1 MIDDPKNVS
10 EEQQDTP
17 LAGEGLDAAP
27 TDEGSDAAA
36 ESRMFDHAR
45 DEETAAGERVG
56 DEVGMMRPAV
66 DPELPDER
74 LDDAAPGES
83 SGEDAYAEEQAQEEA
98 EEGVDPVAE
107 DAGADDYEE
116 QEDDEAAP
124 AAAGPAVT
132 SSAASQEEA
141 ESDEFKKD
149 WYILKVQSNRENSI
163 CDGLR
168 RRVKIAGLE
177 EYFGDIIVPTEEV
190 REFKDGKARIV
201 KRKLYPGYIVVH
213 MAINDDTWFL
223 VRETPG
229 IGDFTGA
236 GGKPTPMLPHE
247 VEKIL
252 RLAGKLE
259 RPDKTGPRPLIPYK
273 VGDKVRI
280 EEGNFQNFEG
290 EVSAIDETNGRVT
303 IMIQIFNRTTPV
315 ELEHWQ
321 VKPL

>member
-1 MIDDPKNVS
+1 VI
-10 EEQQDTP
+10 
-17 LAGEGLDAAP
+17 
-27 TDEGSDAAA
+27 
-36 ESRMFDHAR
+36 
-45 DEETAAGERVG
+45 
-56 DEVGMMRPAV
+56 
-66 DPELPDER
+66 DER
-74 LDDAAPGES
+74 NHVTEDLDVGSQPADDAA
-83 SGEDAYAEEQAQEEA
+83 
-98 EEGVDPVAE
+98 VAH
-107 DAGADDYEE
+107 
-116 QEDDEAAP
+116 DE
-124 AAAGPAVT
+124 VS
-132 SSAASQEEA
+132 SSAAELAPGPGEGDSSAAHPEASQEPDVAAPQAPPGPGEGDSSATPAAPKSKLKTKSTRTGPIEEA
-141 ESDEFKKD
+141 PPEDTEKN

-168 RRVKIAGLE
+168 RRIKIAGLE
-177 EYFGDIIVPTEEV
+177 DFFGDIIVPTEEV

-201 KRKLYPGYIVVH
+201 KRKLYPGYIVVN
-213 MAINDDTWFL
+213 MVINDDTWFL
-223 VRETPG
+223 VRETTG

-259 RPDKTGPRPLIPYK
+259 RPDLKTGPRPLIPYK

-290 EVSAIDETNGRVT
+290 DVSAIDETNGRVT

>member
-1 MIDDPKNVS
+1 LS
-10 EEQQDTP
+10 AEAQAEQPVDLP
-17 LAGEGLDAAP
+17 PGPGE
-27 TDEGSDAAA
+27 
-36 ESRMFDHAR
+36 
-45 DEETAAGERVG
+45 
-56 DEVGMMRPAV
+56 
-66 DPELPDER
+66 
-74 LDDAAPGES
+74 GES
-83 SGEDAYAEEQAQEEA
+83 SASQVEAPASAGQEADQPPGPGEGDSAAAPPPSQKPATRSRAAKVKPVEE
-98 EEGVDPVAE
+98 VAE
-107 DAGADDYEE
+107 PEG
-116 QEDDEAAP
+116 DELP
-124 AAAGPAVT
+124 
-132 SSAASQEEA
+132 
-141 ESDEFKKD
+141 KD

-177 EYFGDIIVPTEEV
+177 EYFDEIIVPTEEV

-201 KRKLYPGYIVVH
+201 KRKLYPGYIVVR

-229 IGDFTGA
+229 IGDFTGS

-247 VEKIL
+247 VERIL

-259 RPDKTGPRPLIPYK
+259 RPDAKTGPRPLIPYR

>member
-1 MIDDPKNVS
+1 VIDERNNVS
-10 EEQQDTP
+10 HPVEDQVSEGDEASFAPTEDAP
-17 LAGEGLDAAP
+17 ELPPGPGEGASFAAHP
-27 TDEGSDAAA
+27 EPPVAPSEGHNEAPGPGEGPSSASHVAAA
-36 ESRMFDHAR
+36 ETRT
-45 DEETAAGERVG
+45 EE
-56 DEVGMMRPAV
+56 
-66 DPELPDER
+66 
-74 LDDAAPGES
+74 
-83 SGEDAYAEEQAQEEA
+83 
-98 EEGVDPVAE
+98 
-107 DAGADDYEE
+107 
-116 QEDDEAAP
+116 EAAP
-124 AAAGPAVT
+124 KRAAAEQPKPEH
-132 SSAASQEEA
+132 SEAAEVGEGEE
-141 ESDEFKKD
+141 EIEKN

-177 EYFGDIIVPTEEV
+177 QFFGDVIVPTEEV
-190 REFKDGKARIV
+190 REFKEGKARIV

-259 RPDKTGPRPLIPYK
+259 RPDAKTGPRPLIPYK

-290 EVSAIDETNGRVT
+290 EVSAIDEQNGRVT

>member
-1 MIDDPKNVS
+1 MIDERNNVPEETDEQAADTYAADRDQGAPGPGEGDSSAALPQQHVTAPPDDDLETPPGPGEGDSSAAHGEPS
-10 EEQQDTP
+10 EP
-17 LAGEGLDAAP
+17 AGEV
-27 TDEGSDAAA
+27 E
-36 ESRMFDHAR
+36 
-45 DEETAAGERVG
+45 
-56 DEVGMMRPAV
+56 PAK
-66 DPELPDER
+66 
-74 LDDAAPGES
+74 
-83 SGEDAYAEEQAQEEA
+83 
-98 EEGVDPVAE
+98 
-107 DAGADDYEE
+107 EE
-116 QEDDEAAP
+116 QEEEVDEAHR
-124 AAAGPAVT
+124 
-132 SSAASQEEA
+132 
-141 ESDEFKKD
+141 KD

-168 RRVKIAGLE
+168 RRIKIAGLE

-201 KRKLYPGYIVVH
+201 KRKLYPGYIVVN
-213 MAINDDTWFL
+213 MAINEDTWFL
-223 VRETPG
+223 IRETPG

-236 GGKPTPMLPHE
+236 AGKPTPMAPHE
-247 VEKIL
+247 VERIL

-259 RPDKTGPRPLIPYK
+259 RPDLKAGPRPLIPYK

-303 IMIQIFNRTTPV
+303 VMIQIFNRTTPV

>member
-1 MIDDPKNVS
+1 VEDQAVEG
-10 EEQQDTP
+10 EEAS
-17 LAGEGLDAAP
+17 LARAEDAPAEELPPGPGEGDSFAAHPEAP
-27 TDEGSDAAA
+27 TPPPGD
-36 ESRMFDHAR
+36 
-45 DEETAAGERVG
+45 GE
-56 DEVGMMRPAV
+56 
-66 DPELPDER
+66 
-74 LDDAAPGES
+74 AAPGPGEGS
-83 SGEDAYAEEQAQEEA
+83 SSADHVPIAEA
-98 EEGVDPVAE
+98 PVAE
-107 DAGADDYEE
+107 EAKPAKRPSKKTPVVESEPEPEE
-116 QEDDEAAP
+116 
-124 AAAGPAVT
+124 G
-132 SSAASQEEA
+132 EEI
-141 ESDEFKKD
+141 EKN

-177 EYFGDIIVPTEEV
+177 EYFGDVIVPTEEV

-259 RPDKTGPRPLIPYK
+259 RPDAKTGPRPLIPYK

>member
-1 MIDDPKNVS
+1 VIDERNNAANQVEDQATES
-10 EEQQDTP
+10 EEASFAPAEDAP
-17 LAGEGLDAAP
+17 AAEAPPGPGEGNSFAAHPEPPAAP
-27 TDEGSDAAA
+27 PESDGASPGPGEGDSSAAHAAPA
-36 ESRMFDHAR
+36 EALSVNEGPAEAAPPEKKSAKRKPAEAEPAMAMA
-45 DEETAAGERVG
+45 EESEAAGE
-56 DEVGMMRPAV
+56 EI
-66 DPELPDER
+66 E
-74 LDDAAPGES
+74 
-83 SGEDAYAEEQAQEEA
+83 
-98 EEGVDPVAE
+98 
-107 DAGADDYEE
+107 
-116 QEDDEAAP
+116 
-124 AAAGPAVT
+124 
-132 SSAASQEEA
+132 
-141 ESDEFKKD
+141 KN

-177 EYFGDIIVPTEEV
+177 EYFGEVIVPTEEV
-190 REFKDGKARIV
+190 REFKEGKARIV
-201 KRKLYPGYIVVH
+201 KRKLYPGYIVVQ

-259 RPDKTGPRPLIPYK
+259 RPDLKTGPRPLIPYK

-290 EVSAIDETNGRVT
+290 EVNAIDETNGRVT

>member
-1 MIDDPKNVS
+1 MIDEPQDVP
-10 EEQQDTP
+10 EEQT
-17 LAGEGLDAAP
+17 AP
-27 TDEGSDAAA
+27 PPGDAAA
-36 ESRMFDHAR
+36 AAPRDAASASPADAAADERAR
-45 DEETAAGERVG
+45 REEMEAP
-56 DEVGMMRPAV
+56 PAV
-66 DPELPDER
+66 DPELPEER
-74 LDDAAPGES
+74 LDDAAPGEEAS
-83 SGEDAYAEEQAQEEA
+83 EEVFAEEQAQQEA
-98 EEGVDPVAE
+98 EEGTEPVAE
-107 DAGADDYEE
+107 EE
-116 QEDDEAAP
+116 AEDEIEPAEE
-124 AAAGPAVT
+124 AAAGEED
-132 SSAASQEEA
+132 AAEE
-141 ESDEFKKD
+141 DEKE

-168 RRVKIAGLE
+168 RRVKVAGLE

-213 MAINDDTWFL
+213 MVINDDTWFL

-236 GGKPTPMLPHE
+236 GGKPTPMLSHE

-259 RPDKTGPRPLIPYK
+259 RPEKTGPRPLIPYK

-290 EVSAIDETNGRVT
+290 EVSAIDEANGRVT

-321 VKPL
+321 VKAL

>member
-1 MIDDPKNVS
+1 VIEERNNVS
-10 EEQQDTP
+10 EEVVEEP
-17 LAGEGLDAAP
+17 RLAE
-27 TDEGSDAAA
+27 
-36 ESRMFDHAR
+36 
-45 DEETAAGERVG
+45 
-56 DEVGMMRPAV
+56 
-66 DPELPDER
+66 
-74 LDDAAPGES
+74 
-83 SGEDAYAEEQAQEEA
+83 
-98 EEGVDPVAE
+98 
-107 DAGADDYEE
+107 
-116 QEDDEAAP
+116 
-124 AAAGPAVT
+124 AAGPAEDAPPQDSDGASIHDTAPMPPPAVEAPQAAP
-132 SSAASQEEA
+132 SPAESPRSAKEDPPPPAAEEESEEPEEA
-141 ESDEFKKD
+141 EAASAEDVPAEDIPKD

-177 EYFGDIIVPTEEV
+177 AYFGDVIVPTEEV

-201 KRKLYPGYIVVH
+201 KRKLYPGYIVVQ

-247 VEKIL
+247 VERIL

-259 RPDKTGPRPLIPYK
+259 RPDSKTGPRPLIPYK